1 MEQVLIKII
10 SAQDGGK
17 IAQAI
22 QYHFSAQDHVRIQDH
37 HTPPKEPIHLV
48 IFIYDATISSGYRA
62 SKNHATM

>member
-37 HTPPKEPIHLV
+37 HTPPKEP
-48 IFIYDATISSGYRA
+48 FILLFLTQLATC
-62 SKNHATM
+62 